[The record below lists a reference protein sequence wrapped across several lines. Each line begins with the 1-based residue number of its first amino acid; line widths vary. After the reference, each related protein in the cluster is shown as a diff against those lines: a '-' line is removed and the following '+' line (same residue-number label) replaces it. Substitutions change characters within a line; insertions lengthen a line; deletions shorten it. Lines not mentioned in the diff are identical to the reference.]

1 MASSYDYAKKL
12 SQALNNLRKQSQLC
26 DITINISGRSF
37 QAHKNVLAACSSYF
51 MAMFTSG
58 FKESSQSEISIDE
71 DPEVF
76 EVLLE
81 FIYTGEM
88 AITLE
93 TAYSILEM
101 ACYMQF
107 VDASEE
113 AARFVKRG
121 MESNFKRNNLPITDV
136 YKIYEIARPHDHLR
150 ELADVTEKKLCKHFQ
165 ELKSSEVFLE
175 TASAEFLKQFLKC
188 DYLSSEDEE
197 KEVSSGNL
205 MKGVWGWVGAGMYDL
220 GVGVIPIK
228 RSMYQGSKYMKEICH
243 KIW

>member
-1 MASSYDYAKKL
+1 MAFSHIYEL

-93 TAYSILEM
+93 SAYSILEI

-107 VDASEE
+107 VDASKQ
-113 AARFVKRG
+113 AARFVQDKMG
-121 MESNFKRNNLPITDV
+121 HKFKPNEKLSITDIF
-136 YKIYEIARPHDHLR
+136 KIYELARPHDHLW
-150 ELADVTEKKLCKHFQ
+150 ELTNFMEKILCKHFQ
-165 ELKSSEVFLE
+165 ELKSSDVFLE
-175 TASAEFLKQFLKC
+175 TASADFLKHFLQC
-188 DYLSSEDEE
+188 DHLSSEDEE
-197 KEVSSGNL
+197 TKVSCVFLAAN
-205 MKGVWGWVGAGMYDL
+205 K
-220 GVGVIPIK
+220 
-228 RSMYQGSKYMKEICH
+228 
-243 KIW
+243 